1 MVVLKPEAAVTITP
15 GVSKVAWTNGGTW
28 FAHDDLLLS
37 ERGTRAL
44 ELFIAE
50 VCTKAVTAARY
61 ATIVIGRLCYPLMS
75 ELAKVSKPSP
85 TMTTPPPMRRRSN
98 LLGSDESQPRIVAAM
113 MPQVPSE
120 MRAMAQNTAP
130 RKSS

>member
-1 MVVLKPEAAVTITP
+1 VVILKPEAAVAITP

-37 ERGTRAL
+37 ERGSKAL
-44 ELFIAE
+44 ELFITE

-61 ATIVIGRLCYPLMS
+61 ATIVIGKLCYPLMR
-75 ELAKVSKPSP
+75 ELAKVSRPSP

-120 MRAMAQNTAP
+120 IRAMVQNTAP